1 MQWKFLL
8 ISFKKIFIAN
18 YHSQIILSNLAENL
32 NENFINILLQ
42 NIDKNKIN
50 EKDIDLIYNLSI
62 HRDNKI
68 KCCEYFYHC
77 ILKLDLV
84 DYFQNNP
91 IMERLVS
98 LSGKDDKHLSKVL
111 SMCEKDLKANNSSL
125 IVLQI
130 ISAIFEKYAFCYTE
144 IYYLKIYLKEFKKGE
159 HLLILFKDNFKFNS

>member
-77 ILKLDLV
+77 IL
-84 DYFQNNP
+84 
-91 IMERLVS
+91 
-98 LSGKDDKHLSKVL
+98 
-111 SMCEKDLKANNSSL
+111 
-125 IVLQI
+125 
-130 ISAIFEKYAFCYTE
+130 
-144 IYYLKIYLKEFKKGE
+144 
-159 HLLILFKDNFKFNS
+159 

>member
-1 MQWKFLL
+1 ML

-111 SMCEKDLKANNSSL
+111 SMCEKDLKANKF
-125 IVLQI
+125 I
-130 ISAIFEKYAFCYTE
+130 INCFTNYISYF
-144 IYYLKIYLKEFKKGE
+144 
-159 HLLILFKDNFKFNS
+159 